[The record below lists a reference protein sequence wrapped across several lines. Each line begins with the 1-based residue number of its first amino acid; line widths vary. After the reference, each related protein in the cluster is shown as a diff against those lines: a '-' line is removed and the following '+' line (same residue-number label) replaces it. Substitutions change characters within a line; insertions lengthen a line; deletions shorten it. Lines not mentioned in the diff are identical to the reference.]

1 MTVFLPRLL
10 YLLAALAWYM
20 LLWPNQV
27 TIFMAACFSCLTLP
41 YYRNLR
47 RKTSAW
53 RIRLERNRPDT
64 LQRRLLLK
72 LSRHAALY
80 AYITTLLSA
89 FFVPI
94 AMLALLVS
102 PQAAAGLVRLRE
114 LQANNFQI
122 PPDWVEYIQQWR
134 MSLAEYPRV
143 EKVVNDFFHNLDTL
157 FADTMSLLLTRGF
170 DVLGGTMTA
179 FWTTFLFLTLTV
191 VFTVYARRIRKI
203 AGRIFH
209 LPQSLLSRFI
219 CAIHKALRAIL
230 LGIVLVA
237 LAQGVLCGIGFAVAG
252 INQPAFWGM
261 LATLV
266 APIPVVGT
274 ALIWMPLCLS
284 LWFTGK
290 AMAAVGLGLWGVI
303 AVAGVDNVLRP
314 LFLRQGIK
322 APFFVL
328 ILAILCGLASF
339 GPVGLIAGPVLLA
352 FAIQAVEEANR
363 FYQAHEPR

>member
-10 YLLAALAWYM
+10 YLLAALAWYL
-20 LLWPNQV
+20 LLWPNPI

-41 YYRNLR
+41 FYRRLR
-47 RKTSAW
+47 QRASAW
-53 RIRLERNRPDT
+53 RVRLERREPDSRG
-64 LQRRLLLK
+64 RRFLIRFSHHMPLC
-72 LSRHAALY
+72 SYIAAIFSGL
-80 AYITTLLSA
+80 
-89 FFVPI
+89 FVPI
-94 AMLALLVS
+94 AILALLVS
-102 PQAAAGLVRLRE
+102 PQAVAGLARLRA
-114 LQANNFQI
+114 LQANNFQL
-122 PPDWVEYIQQWR
+122 PPQWVEHIQHWR
-134 MSLAEYPRV
+134 LSLTEYPSI
-143 EKVVNDFFHNLDTL
+143 EKAVNDFLHNLDTL
-157 FADTMSLLLTRGF
+157 FGDAVTMLVSRSFGF
-170 DVLGGTMTA
+170 LGGTMTA

-191 VFTVYARRIRKI
+191 LFTVYSRRIRKVTC
-203 AGRIFH
+203 RIFH
-209 LPQSLLSRFI
+209 LPQALLRRFI
-219 CAIHKALRAIL
+219 SAIHRALRGIM

-237 LAQGVLCGIGFAVAG
+237 LAQGFLCGIGFAVAG
-252 INQPAFWGM
+252 FNQPAFWGM

-274 ALIWMPLCLS
+274 ALVWLPLCLS

-290 AMAAVGLGLWGVI
+290 TMAAVGLALWGML

-352 FAIQAVEEANR
+352 FAMQAVEEANY
-363 FYQAHEPR
+363 FYRTHE